1 MKLTW
6 FSVYNLILALWV
18 GGMAIFTFIVAP
30 AIFRSFGRDTA
41 SAIVDKLFPGY
52 FLYTLIL
59 AALAFITFFA
69 VAGDQDKPAARLSF
83 VLLIM
88 ALVINAYVAFKLHP
102 DAIKAKRQIIS
113 FERESPDTPAR
124 KEFARLHAASAV
136 LNLLVLADGI
146 ALLLVGPTLKK

>member
-6 FSVYNLILALWV
+6 FSVYNLILSLWV

-59 AALAFITFFA
+59 AALAFITFFT
-69 VAGDQDKPAARLSF
+69 VAGDQYKPAARLSF
-83 VLLIM
+83 ALLLI

-102 DAIKAKRQIIS
+102 DAIKVKRQIIS

-124 KEFARLHAASAV
+124 KKFTRLHAASAV

-146 ALLLVGPTLKK
+146 VLLLVGPALKK

>member
-6 FSVYNLILALWV
+6 FSVYNLILSLWV
-18 GGMAIFTFIVAP
+18 GGMAIFTFLVAP
-30 AIFRSFGRDTA
+30 AIFSSFGRDTA

-59 AALAFITFFA
+59 AALAFIAFFT
-69 VAGDQDKPAARLSF
+69 VAGDQYKPAARLSF
-83 VLLIM
+83 VLLLI

-102 DAIKAKRQIIS
+102 DVTKVKRQIIS

-124 KEFARLHAASAV
+124 KEFTRLHAASAV

-146 ALLLVGPTLKK
+146 VLLLVGPALKK